1 MGLGGSMMQVPV
13 TKVHSEVRGNL
24 PEAKPVAH
32 EYQDFANAQSSAL
45 NQALQGAGRS
55 ITELGLQLAED
66 NNNAIVQNKLLTL
79 QNIQNGL
86 TSDKQTGFKNLL
98 GINALDRPD
107 GLSLTDEYVGQ
118 LDHHAQEITNGL
130 KNNRQ
135 REMFQV
141 AYGQMR
147 NSFANVLLE
156 HTRVQNHKFKLD
168 TAEAAIETGKRS
180 FVLADSL
187 TDKKTYG
194 DQIRAMAQRKGQLL
208 GWGEEQIQNEIRK
221 PLGDA
226 VRLSVA
232 GLMDRGDFDHAEAL
246 LNAFKDDVDVD
257 NYSKM
262 GRAISDARAEQRGV
276 MLADQL
282 DSNGMYVEDVTGD
295 AAVKKSVARI
305 IKVEGTGKNP
315 LSSAVG
321 VGQFIDSTWLLMIK
335 RYRPDLAAGRSNAQI
350 LQLRKDSNV
359 ATQMVECAVRQY
371 AKSLH
376 SAGLQV
382 TMGNLYMA
390 HFLGESKAI
399 RVLKTD
405 PSAHVSSV
413 LSAGEIK
420 ANPFVKNM
428 SVGDLIG
435 WTRKQMGGRR
445 ATRARTESEALQVI
459 HNIKDPRERK
469 AAMERFSSNAQ
480 IKKREQEEQD
490 AARDN
495 VAIES
500 LMQSGGDIS
509 AIAPSLKMQYSAKD
523 WLKIQSLGEAIRS
536 RNEKALFEK
545 GKYAYYDLRL
555 NPEKLADLTENQVQA
570 LAVQFGP
577 ERALTLAQDRKRY
590 LDSNNKSSSP
600 PAIASSVFT
609 SVAKA
614 YGLPI
619 SFSKASS
626 KQSQQLHV
634 LHDNIVTLQQEY
646 FAVHGRYP
654 SQSELF
660 ETAMKL
666 QSQKVVTEEG
676 YLWDTKTPVLLLN
689 SEQISN
695 LKGK

>member
-1 MGLGGSMMQVPV
+1 MMQVPV

-147 NSFANVLLE
+147 NSFANALLE

-246 LNAFKDDVDVD
+246 LNVFKDDVDVD

-495 VAIES
+495 VALES

-555 NPEKLADLTENQVQA
+555 NPEKLANLTENQVQA

-590 LDSNNKSSSP
+590 LDSNNKSGSP
-600 PAIASSVFT
+600 PVIASSVFT
-609 SVAKA
+609 SIAKA

-619 SFSKASS
+619 SFGKANP
-626 KQSQQLHV
+626 KQAQQLHV

-646 FAVHGRYP
+646 FTIHGRYP

-666 QSQKVVTEEG
+666 QSQKVVTDEG

-689 SEQISN
+689 SDQIRN

>member
-1 MGLGGSMMQVPV
+1 MMQVPV

-32 EYQDFANAQSSAL
+32 EFQDFANAQSSAL
-45 NQALQGAGRS
+45 NQSLQGAGRS

-147 NSFANVLLE
+147 NSFANALLE

-180 FVLADSL
+180 FVLADSIA
-187 TDKKTYG
+187 DKKTYG

-221 PLGDA
+221 PLGEA

-232 GLMDRGDFDHAEAL
+232 GMMDRGDFDQAEAM
-246 LNAFKDDVDVD
+246 LNVFKDDVDVD
-257 NYSKM
+257 SYSKM
-262 GRAISDARAEQRGV
+262 NRAISDARAEQRGV

-495 VAIES
+495 VAVEA

-509 AIAPSLKMQYSAKD
+509 SIAPSLKMQYSAKD

-555 NPEKLADLTENQVQA
+555 NPEKLANLTENQVQA

-619 SFSKASS
+619 SFSKASP
-626 KQSQQLHV
+626 KQAQQLHV